1 MTYDCEVT
9 CGLEK
14 AGGDWPASMIVFP
27 VQEVRSASRG
37 QRADLGCS
45 LLKDAVVCRHLER
58 FKESSWGNSHQG

>member
-14 AGGDWPASMIVFP
+14 AGGDWPAVFPKSMIVFP

-37 QRADLGCS
+37 QRADLVCS
-45 LLKDAVVCRHLER
+45 LLKDAVVC
-58 FKESSWGNSHQG
+58 